1 MRTPKLARHMHRRRD
16 MEPIEMSRMEKALIF
31 AAFMPFLM
39 MGLLYIFA

>member
-1 MRTPKLARHMHRRRD
+1 

-39 MGLLYIFA
+39 MGLLIIFA

>member
-1 MRTPKLARHMHRRRD
+1 

>member
-1 MRTPKLARHMHRRRD
+1 

-31 AAFMPFLM
+31 AVFMPFLM